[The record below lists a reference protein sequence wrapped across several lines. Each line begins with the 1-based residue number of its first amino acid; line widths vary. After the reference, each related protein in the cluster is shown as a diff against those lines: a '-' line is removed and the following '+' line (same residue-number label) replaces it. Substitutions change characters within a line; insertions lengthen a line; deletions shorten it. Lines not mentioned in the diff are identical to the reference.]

1 MCNGCSRLCCKTWI
15 ANKTEKNAQRGK
27 WNRPPSHPWITCMKA
42 QKSEMTWSPAQT
54 VIDSSS
60 QQGSKPTILDTAPF
74 YRVILFI
81 AWTMLLRDVCP
92 SVRPSHAGILSKRL
106 NIGSNVFTFSYSHTI
121 LVSNDMTISDG
132 DHKRGRRMQGVW
144 KISRFSANISLYL
157 GNDTR

>member
-1 MCNGCSRLCCKTWI
+1 MPKEENGIDHRVTPGLLVW
-15 ANKTEKNAQRGK
+15 
-27 WNRPPSHPWITCMKA
+27 RPR
-42 QKSEMTWSPAQT
+42 SPRWPEVPHSQT